1 METNVFPFWQSVIQQ
16 HGVDPTRLHMLYK
29 APPSEVLE
37 WEDTSIIG
45 MQRWLAKVLRLADA
59 AGSSNSQSS
68 SQNIPPLENMN
79 QEERDVYRETHATIK
94 QVTEALSTTFSLN
107 TAISDLIKLSNRIS
121 SSSLAPSS
129 PIYQH
134 AVQSLVKMMAP
145 MAPSLGE
152 ECWEKIERSTNH
164 TSVFQQQWPA
174 WEPTAL
180 VRDNVNCVIQVTR
193 SERRVMFCHP
203 AHSM

>member
-1 METNVFPFWQSVIQQ
+1 MQTNVFPFWQSVIQQ

-164 TSVFQQQWPA
+164 TSVFQQQWPV